1 MQRNCM
7 IHKIASKIKL
17 ACLLLLLGS
26 NTTTTFSQRIS
37 QHEKIYILFKERE
50 SPRAYYYSYDSSNMY
65 NKGAFILINTSG
77 DCPYSAFTFDK
88 SRMHNPTVQVKVD
101 TLMYVL
107 QSSWIATQKDSVLLE
122 MFHNKE
128 LYVIP
133 VKDLKNN
140 IGNAHQVLFR
150 PCEIE

>member
-1 MQRNCM
+1 MDVR
-7 IHKIASKIKL
+7 
-17 ACLLLLLGS
+17 LLLLLGTIS
-26 NTTTTFSQRIS
+26 IPIFSKGIS
-37 QHEKIYILFKERE
+37 QKEKIFILFEERE
-50 SPRAYYYSYDSSNMY
+50 SPRAYYYSYDSSFAY
-65 NKGAFILINTSG
+65 NKGAFILINISG
-77 DCPYSAFTFDK
+77 DCPYSAFSFDK

-101 TLMYVL
+101 TLMNVL

-140 IGNAHQVLFR
+140 TGDAHHVLFR